1 MPAKSYRE
9 KASLL
14 RSVGYKI
21 TYGTKAGG
29 KRDLSR
35 KKSAITRAWKRAG
48 AFLES
53 GTHKFIP
60 ATRKQRSDF
69 ASSKAR
75 SPGGFFQPVPA
86 GVSPSKIRYKLK
98 GGVLRQSVSDPK
110 TGQRRNDFIV
120 KVDSRKMA
128 ALGQEYIN
136 DLIAQ
141 YKLQGLS
148 SKLTF
153 RLMVNG
159 WDGKNPYNIK
169 DIGNYLTDSFFP
181 KLRWQKLKAREV
193 NDIFHLKI
201 IAFDDRPGP
210 RPPGTDLD
218 DRQDD
223 ENEEEDPF

>member
-1 MPAKSYRE
+1 MPSKSYRE

-21 TYGTKAGG
+21 TYGTKAGD
-29 KRDLSR
+29 KRDLAR

-48 AFLES
+48 SFLES

-60 ATRKQRSDF
+60 ATRKQRKDF
-69 ASSKAR
+69 ASTKAR

-86 GVSPSKIRYKLK
+86 GVSSSKIRYKLK
-98 GGVLRQSVSDPK
+98 GGVLRQTVSDPK
-110 TGQRRNDFIV
+110 TGQRRSDFIV
-120 KVDSRKMA
+120 RVDARKMA
-128 ALGQEYIN
+128 AQGQEYIN

-141 YKLQGLS
+141 YKLQGVS
-148 SKLTF
+148 KKLTF

-181 KLRWQKLKAREV
+181 KLRKEKLKASQV

-201 IAFDDRPGP
+201 ITFDDRPGP
-210 RPPGTDLD
+210 RAQGTALD
-218 DRQDD
+218 DIDD
-223 ENEEEDPF
+223 TEEDEEDPF